1 MGDRPLARDAREA
14 GEARYDDG
22 RRGKLSAAAEVPL
35 LVEAEGPV
43 RILRLNRPR
52 RLNAVS
58 LPMYEALEAELAR
71 IGADFETRVVV
82 VTGTGRGFC
91 SGADLKA
98 HRDHEASMAERHA
111 YIETSQRV
119 FRAIQTLPQPVVAAV
134 NGHAIG
140 AGCELAL
147 SCDFVIVAE
156 EAKLRMPEVAL
167 GTFIGGGTAYTLRR
181 RVGHARAAELI
192 LLGRYFTPE
201 EAGAWGLA
209 NEVLPA
215 EEVLPAALDLAG
227 RLARNAPISM
237 RLAKR
242 LLDRAESVDPEEAL
256 RLEAEALFTCM
267 ASEDW
272 REGLE
277 AFAEK
282 RAPVYR
288 GR

>member
-1 MGDRPLARDAREA
+1 M
-14 GEARYDDG
+14 
-22 RRGKLSAAAEVPL
+22 
-35 LVEAEGPV
+35 VEAEGPV
-43 RILRLNRPR
+43 RILRLNRPH

-58 LPMYEALEAELAR
+58 LPMYEALETELAR
-71 IGADFETRVVV
+71 IGADFETRVVI

-98 HRDHEASMAERHA
+98 HRDHEASRAERHA

-119 FRAIQTLPQPVVAAV
+119 FRALQTLPQPVVAAV

-147 SCDFVIVAE
+147 SCDFVLVAE

-192 LLGRYFTPE
+192 LLGRYFTPQ

-215 EEVLPAALDLAG
+215 GEVLPAALELAG

-242 LLDRAESVDPEEAL
+242 LLDRAESVDAEEAL

-272 REGLE
+272 REGLR

-282 RAPVYR
+282 RDPVYR
-288 GR
+288 GA

>member
-1 MGDRPLARDAREA
+1 
-14 GEARYDDG
+14 
-22 RRGKLSAAAEVPL
+22 
-35 LVEAEGPV
+35 
-43 RILRLNRPR
+43 
-52 RLNAVS
+52 
-58 LPMYEALEAELAR
+58 MYEMMEAELAR
-71 IGADFETRVVV
+71 IAADFETRVVV
-82 VTGTGRGFC
+82 VTGTGRAFC

-98 HRDHEASMAERHA
+98 HRDEAPTVDGNRVHIDTGERVSRGVRAAPAASMRRRRA
-111 YIETSQRV
+111 YIDTGQRV
-119 FRAIQTLPQPVVAAV
+119 FRAFQTLPQPVVAAV

-147 SCDFVIVAE
+147 SCDFLIVAE

-167 GTFIGGGTAYTLRR
+167 GTSIGGGTAYTLRR
-181 RVGHARAAELI
+181 RIGHARAAELI
-192 LLGRYFTPE
+192 LMGRYFTPE

-209 NEVLPA
+209 NQVLPA

-227 RLARNAPISM
+227 QLARNAPISM

-242 LLDRAESVDPEEAL
+242 LLDRAESVDPDEAL

-272 REGLE
+272 REGLA
-277 AFAEK
+277 AFAQK
-282 RAPVYR
+282 RDPIYR

>member
-1 MGDRPLARDAREA
+1 
-14 GEARYDDG
+14 
-22 RRGKLSAAAEVPL
+22 
-35 LVEAEGPV
+35 
-43 RILRLNRPR
+43 
-52 RLNAVS
+52 
-58 LPMYEALEAELAR
+58 MYEALEAELAR
-71 IGADFETRVVV
+71 IGADLETRVVI
-82 VTGTGRGFC
+82 VTGAGRGFC

-98 HRDHEASMAERHA
+98 HRDEAPSRKGGRAYVDTGERVFRGVRAAPAGARRRRRA
-111 YIETSQRV
+111 YVETSQRV
-119 FRAIQTLPQPVVAAV
+119 FRALQTLPQPVVAAV

-215 EEVLPAALDLAG
+215 DEVLPAARRLAE

-237 RLAKR
+237 RLAKQ
-242 LLDRAESVDPEEAL
+242 LLDRAESADPEEAL

-277 AFAEK
+277 AFARK
-282 RAPVYR
+282 RDPVYR
-288 GR
+288 GK

>member
-1 MGDRPLARDAREA
+1 
-14 GEARYDDG
+14 
-22 RRGKLSAAAEVPL
+22 
-35 LVEAEGPV
+35 
-43 RILRLNRPR
+43 
-52 RLNAVS
+52 
-58 LPMYEALEAELAR
+58 MYEMLEAELAR
-71 IGADFETRVVV
+71 IAADFETRVVIL
-82 VTGTGRGFC
+82 TGAGRGFC

-98 HRDHEASMAERHA
+98 HRDEAPPADGRRVHVDSAERVSRGVRA
-111 YIETSQRV
+111 APAGSQRRRRDYIDRGQRV
-119 FRAIQTLPQPVVAAV
+119 YRALQTLPQPVVAAV

-147 SCDFVIVAE
+147 SSDFVIVAE

-167 GTFIGGGTAYTLRR
+167 GTFIGGGTSYTLRR

-209 NEVLPA
+209 NQVLPA

-227 RLARNAPISM
+227 QLARNAPISM

-242 LLDRAESVDPEEAL
+242 LLDRAESVDHEEAL
-256 RLEAEALFTCM
+256 RLEAEALSTCM

-277 AFAEK
+277 AFAQK
-282 RAPVYR
+282 RDPIYR

>member
-1 MGDRPLARDAREA
+1 M
-14 GEARYDDG
+14 
-22 RRGKLSAAAEVPL
+22 
-35 LVEAEGPV
+35 
-43 RILRLNRPR
+43 
-52 RLNAVS
+52 
-58 LPMYEALEAELAR
+58 LEAELAR
-71 IGADFETRVVV
+71 IGEDFETRVVIL
-82 VTGTGRGFC
+82 TGAGRAFC

-98 HRDHEASMAERHA
+98 HRDHEASLAERRP

-140 AGCELAL
+140 AGCEMAL
-147 SCDFVIVAE
+147 SCDFLIVAE

-167 GTFIGGGTAYTLRR
+167 ATFIGGGTAYTLRR
-181 RVGHARAAELI
+181 RIGHARAAELI
-192 LLGRYFTPE
+192 LTGRYFTPE

-209 NEVLPA
+209 ND
-215 EEVLPAALDLAG
+215 VLPAAEVFPAARALAA

-237 RLAKR
+237 RLAKQ
-242 LLDRAESVDPEEAL
+242 LLDRAEAVDPDEAL

-272 REGLE
+272 REGLA

-282 RAPVYR
+282 RDPVYR

>member
-1 MGDRPLARDAREA
+1 
-14 GEARYDDG
+14 
-22 RRGKLSAAAEVPL
+22 
-35 LVEAEGPV
+35 
-43 RILRLNRPR
+43 
-52 RLNAVS
+52 
-58 LPMYEALEAELAR
+58 MYEALEAELAR
-71 IGADFETRVVV
+71 IGADLETRVVI
-82 VTGTGRGFC
+82 VTGAGRGFC

-98 HRDHEASMAERHA
+98 HRDEAPSRKGGRA
-111 YIETSQRV
+111 YVETSQRV
-119 FRAIQTLPQPVVAAV
+119 FRALQTLPQPVVAAV

-215 EEVLPAALDLAG
+215 DEVLPAARRLAE

-237 RLAKR
+237 RLAKQ
-242 LLDRAESVDPEEAL
+242 LLDRAESADPEEAL

-267 ASEDW
+267 ASDDW

-277 AFAEK
+277 AFARK
-282 RAPVYR
+282 RDPVYR
-288 GR
+288 GK